1 MRQACTANAPAKNA
15 KNMLLFLDI
24 GGGELLLIILV
35 GMLLFG
41 TDKLPGIIRGIAKG
55 TDYIKKASAEVR
67 EQITRET
74 GLDEAI
80 GSVKETVSKTVNDI
94 SEGFDPEF
102 KNAADNP
109 EAGKSEKTAAQ
120 SEEQQPGDTTTGE
133 GQKPIEDKTD
143 NKS

>member
-1 MRQACTANAPAKNA
+1 
-15 KNMLLFLDI
+15 MLLFLDI

-74 GLDEAI
+74 GLDDAI
-80 GSVKETVSKTVNDI
+80 DNVRETVNKTANDI
-94 SEGFDPEF
+94 SEGFDPDF
-102 KNAADNP
+102 KNAGVGKDATVQTGNTDPHPEDTQPTAD
-109 EAGKSEKTAAQ
+109 KRRQ
-120 SEEQQPGDTTTGE
+120 
-133 GQKPIEDKTD
+133 
-143 NKS
+143 